1 MMRNMLEKEKLSK
14 MQTEE
19 EINDPSKRIIKGFKV
34 DTSVDKISAKV
45 YITSV
50 DQYGFN
56 EQSRVLFGT
65 VAELDP
71 NVLRKYINKTEEVAF
86 NELYKSDFEELCR
99 ALEVLYNSTEKGE
112 EEGGEYYF
120 GTVGYTLGHYCEL
133 LANGELITSDGQ
145 CNWDM
150 IRELRDRGYRVY
162 AGEKDSFGWLTGCIQ
177 KHGDERILVYG

>member
-1 MMRNMLEKEKLSK
+1 MRNMLEKEKLSK

-19 EINDPSKRIIKGFKV
+19 EINDPSKRVIKSFKV
-34 DTSVDKISAKV
+34 KPAADKIGVKV

-71 NVLRKYINKTEEVAF
+71 NVLSKYINKTEEVTF

-99 ALEVLYNSTEKGE
+99 ALEVLYNSPEKGE
-112 EEGGEYYF
+112 EEGEYYF
-120 GTVGYTLGHYCEL
+120 DTVGNTLGYYCEL
-133 LANGELITSDGQ
+133 LANGELITNDGQ

-150 IRELRDRGYRVY
+150 IMKLRGRGYRVY
-162 AGEKDSFGWLTGCIQ
+162 AGDKDSFGWLTGCIQ